1 MAKQT
6 TEETLFHWLA
16 ALHKELRL
24 TNYYLAQIRGIG
36 APESELTSVERA
48 QALPHSAVNE
58 SDEMSKLRNII
69 HQQLKEIL
77 DIPSEEE

>member
-24 TNYYLAQIRGIG
+24 ANYYLAHIRGIG
-36 APESELTSVERA
+36 AEEGHEAATERA
-48 QALPHSAVNE
+48 QALPLSE
-58 SDEMSKLRNII
+58 SDEMNKLRNII